1 MARKITKATLDELE
15 KEMAP
20 LTEQEQQA
28 RLGGT
33 GYDEGDC
40 FWRCIAYL
48 QSGGD
53 KEITPKEAMLMAKL
67 YYGDNFNPSEYTFT
81 GSIADMKKC
90 INDFFGSNDLHATGA
105 IMVYDPTPDD
115 GDPVQHAVVVEEIK
129 DGIVHYYDPQIQE
142 KGTLSM
148 KDIPKVGARFVTV
161 KKV

>member
-40 FWRCIAYL
+40 FWRCIAYF

-53 KEITPKEAMLMAKL
+53 TEITPKEAMLMAKL

-115 GDPVQHAVVVEEIK
+115 GDPVKHAVVVEKIK
-129 DGIVHYYDPQIQE
+129 DGIVHYYDPQKRESGSLGWQD
-142 KGTLSM
+142 LQRM
-148 KDIPKVGARFVTV
+148 GAIFHRV
-161 KKV
+161 K

>member
-1 MARKITKATLDELE
+1 MARKITRATLDELE

-33 GYDEGDC
+33 GYDKEDC
-40 FWRCIAYL
+40 WWRCIAYF

-53 KEITPKEAMLMAKL
+53 TDITAKEAMLMAKL

-81 GSIADMKKC
+81 GSVADMKKC
-90 INDFFGSNDLHATGA
+90 INDFFGSHNMHATGT

-115 GDPVQHAVVVEEIK
+115 GDPVKHAVVVEK
-129 DGIVHYYDPQIQE
+129 FQDGVVHYYDPQKQE
-142 KGTLSM
+142 KGTLGLQDFQ
-148 KDIPKVGARFVTV
+148 KTGATFYPV
-161 KKV
+161 K